1 MPLDYDIS
9 TILINYAGGNFN
21 HLELTEAQKLALK
34 IISSLFGCNLKHTR
48 LRLLSKI
55 KNNEFHTQYSC
66 DHRDSKMKKK
76 KTMIT
81 SHSCYIKILSC
92 EIINIYELALL

>member
-34 IISSLFGCNLKHTR
+34 IISYPLF
-48 LRLLSKI
+48 
-55 KNNEFHTQYSC
+55 
-66 DHRDSKMKKK
+66 
-76 KTMIT
+76 
-81 SHSCYIKILSC
+81 
-92 EIINIYELALL
+92 LAAI